1 MLQKKEQPRAPKTE
15 ERMVLAVIKERIML
29 MMPAKRNTGQ
39 QRSEKIIFAF
49 DDDGMENPD

>member
-29 MMPAKRNTGQ
+29 MMTAK
-39 QRSEKIIFAF
+39 EIIFSF
-49 DDDGMENPD
+49 SFSLDIIRYC